1 MKKFTAILLSILC
14 VFSILFT
21 SCKKKDNDDSSDS
34 SNIGSYIDSSSSI
47 AKVEQNGEYTFNF
60 DPYVISEDI
69 KIAMKDIRYYNRF
82 VGAVMAHNTNVSL
95 ASIEQYDNIRFAINE
110 SFPFSYLISGYY
122 YDSAQNKM
130 VISYKFDAEK
140 SKTIVNEFKDGIQD
154 VFNEC
159 VISSDNDTIAAI
171 SLYSYLAENF
181 NIVKTQGVKE
191 DVASSLSSS
200 EAVSSE
206 SNLET
211 DEKSGMYLTLINKE
225 GTSAEI
231 SALYNYL
238 LMQLGIECKTVSS
251 WDNNG
256 EYHTWSLVKL
266 NNKWFH
272 CDVASESEVN
282 GGKGLKY
289 FGMTQD
295 RIQNYIKSENI
306 YTGEHTWF
314 SDKLP
319 KANSKRFSDF
329 ETVIKWD
336 YAQDRKGLNLKTE
349 SGSEFY
355 WDN

>member
-1 MKKFTAILLSILC
+1 MKKITAILLSLLC
-14 VFSILFT
+14 VFSVLLT
-21 SCKKKDNDDSSDS
+21 SCKKKDDDSSDS

-69 KIAMKDIRYYNRF
+69 KIAMKDVRYYNRF
-82 VGAVMAHNTNVSL
+82 VSAVTAHNTSVAL
-95 ASIEQYDNIRFAINE
+95 PSIEQYDNIRFAINE

-122 YDSAQNKM
+122 YDSAQSKM
-130 VISYKFDAEK
+130 IISYKFDAEK
-140 SKTIVNEFKDGIQD
+140 SKTIIKEFKDKIQEI
-154 VFNEC
+154 FSEC
-159 VISSDNDTIAAI
+159 VTSSDNNIIAAI
-171 SLYSYLAENF
+171 SLYSYIANNF
-181 NIVKTQGVKE
+181 NIVKVQPIKE
-191 DVASSLSSS
+191 DNAFSLSSS
-200 EAVSSE
+200 EVVSSE
-206 SNLET
+206 SSLDT
-211 DEKSGMYLTLINKE
+211 DKESGMYLTLINKE
-225 GTSAEI
+225 GTSEDI
-231 SALYNYL
+231 STLYNYL

-266 NNKWFH
+266 NNKWYH
-272 CDVASESEVN
+272 CDIASESKVN

-295 RIQNYIKSENI
+295 RIESYINSESI

-319 KANSKRFSDF
+319 KANSKKFSDF
-329 ETVIKWD
+329 ETVISWD
-336 YAQDRKGLNLKTE
+336 YAQDRNGLNLKTE